1 MFSLVTTRPEFTLTL
16 KKAPF
21 GSHRAK
27 RLSFSPLYHNFQ
39 SLWKKPH
46 PQNSVMEA
54 LHIVPGSPATPGMQ
68 DRQPGTHGSQLGPWI
83 EIPDISFPQPLMFA
97 WSKLDRPDSPADL
110 VGLAGLAGIAG
121 PAAN

>member
-1 MFSLVTTRPEFTLTL
+1 M
-16 KKAPF
+16 KAPWSPEKSPF
-21 GSHRAK
+21 GNNQAK
-27 RLSFSPLYHNFQ
+27 KLYFFTIISQLSESLEKASSTKLGYGSTAHSTRFSSYAWHAGPTAWHA
-39 SLWKKPH
+39 W
-46 PQNSVMEA
+46 
-54 LHIVPGSPATPGMQ
+54 
-68 DRQPGTHGSQLGPWI
+68 QLGPWI